1 MITKTDCILLLTDL
15 QNKGI
20 DVKDYLEE
28 AINNPTI
35 SLDVLKFIN
44 DNRQMDLTLFYR
56 HIRKSYNQ
64 KHSSLYKNIV
74 IEELK
79 DPNESLTTL
88 SALLTQILL
97 FSKKVDNKQMFLRH
111 ARCNEITQVLN
122 NYFKTYDLTTCI
134 KLLRIIKADLKALEM
149 ITRKTLENA

>member
-20 DVKDYLEE
+20 EVKEQLNKV
-28 AINNPTI
+28 ISNPNI
-35 SLDVLKFIN
+35 DLDVIKFIN
-44 DNRQMDLTLFYR
+44 SNRQLDLTDFYT

-74 IEELK
+74 TEELK

-97 FSKKVDNKQMFLRH
+97 FSRKVENKQMFLRH
-111 ARCNEITQVLN
+111 ARCNEISAILN
-122 NYFKTYDLTTCI
+122 NYFKTYDLTNCL
-134 KLLRIIKADLKALEM
+134 KLLKVIKTDIKALES
-149 ITRKTLENA
+149 ILK

>member
-35 SLDVLKFIN
+35 SLNVLKFIN